1 MSALCTLAA
10 EPDNWQPYPLHA
22 QRGPIGG
29 SVGSSLIPPPIGLT
43 CASKDAGPHPWG
55 RSAHRTG
62 TPRHPSGLSHLP
74 TCSKRSSLRVNWA
87 IFCNFQRGG
96 LQFGTP
102 PATAP
107 APTAK
112 PSYARASRPPPR
124 GKRGCLS
131 QAPPTRPCHARPD
144 VGAYR
149 ASTATRRGSRQRS
162 PRAPRRQH

>member
-107 APTAK
+107 APTA
-112 PSYARASRPPPR
+112 RP
-124 GKRGCLS
+124 GHAL
-131 QAPPTRPCHARPD
+131 ARPGHRL
-144 VGAYR
+144 V
-149 ASTATRRGSRQRS
+149 QES
-162 PRAPRRQH
+162 PLCGTSQSLAILQTIRN

>member
-1 MSALCTLAA
+1 MSALRTLAA

-29 SVGSSLIPPPIGLT
+29 SVGSSLLPPPIGLT

-74 TCSKRSSLRVNWA
+74 TCSKRSPLRVNWA
-87 IFCNFQRGG
+87 IFGDFQRGG

-102 PATAP
+102 PSTAP
-107 APTAK
+107 APTA
-112 PSYARASRPPPR
+112 RPGHRLVQESPLWRHEPLPRFFADHPPLR
-124 GKRGCLS
+124 VIAHDLALPFCR
-131 QAPPTRPCHARPD
+131 
-144 VGAYR
+144 
-149 ASTATRRGSRQRS
+149 
-162 PRAPRRQH
+162 